1 MTDWGPLLRA
11 ARAERG
17 WSQTRGCEEL
27 RAASP
32 IALPENISLLR
43 SWKRWEAGM
52 SPDAFYEEILCRVF
66 GVLPPHRRPV
76 LLVTGSRMWDDA
88 LAVHRVLFMEFIDWS
103 LTRTARTAVRDGFE
117 VLHGGAD
124 GADTITEDWVAG
136 MKARFPHVTS
146 RIVRPDYEQY
156 ARWEAPK
163 IRNQVMVDARPHR
176 VIAFHRANSGGAQ
189 DCIDRAT
196 KAGIPVHVYRP
207 GCPDPEVITTLF

>member
-1 MTDWGPLLRA
+1 MTDWGPFLRV

-27 RAASP
+27 RVVSP
-32 IALPENISLLR
+32 INLPENISLLR

-52 SPDAFYEEILCRVF
+52 SPDTFYEGLLCRVF
-66 GVLPPHRRPV
+66 EVRPPHKRPV
-76 LLVTGSRMWDDA
+76 LLVTGSRAWDDV
-88 LAVHRVLFMEFIDWS
+88 LTVHRALFLEFIDWS
-103 LTRTARTAVRDGFE
+103 LTRTARAAVRDGFE

-124 GADTITEDWVAG
+124 GADTMVEDWASG

-146 RIVRPDYEQY
+146 RIVRPDYERY

-163 IRNQVMVDARPHR
+163 IRNQVMVDDRPHR
-176 VIAFHRANSGGAQ
+176 VIAFHRASSGGTQ
-189 DCIDRAT
+189 DCIDRAV